1 MEQQANIVLLGAP
14 GAGKGTQAAF
24 LVQRLVI
31 PHISTGDML
40 RAARA
45 AGTELGRKAAQ
56 YMDAGELVPDDI
68 IVGVA
73 LERLAQPGC
82 AQGFLLDGFPRTLP
96 QAEALTEALGQAGRR
111 IALALNLD
119 ADEAEI
125 VRRLSSRRVCRGCGK
140 IFSLAKKQVQ
150 EGGACPECGGEVYQ
164 REDDQPEVIRERLA
178 VYRRQTEPL
187 IGYYRQQGVLRMV
200 ASIGSPDVV
209 NDAVQAVLK
218 ETF

>member
-1 MEQQANIVLLGAP
+1 MPREGNFAEQLKVLRLIRKGLRADMPIIDTIFNPFASANKLCGKRIMEQQANIVLLGAP

-24 LVQRLVI
+24 LVQRLAI

-73 LERLAQPGC
+73 LERLAQPDC

-96 QAEALTEALGQAGRR
+96 QAEALTEALGQEGRR

-150 EGGACPECGGEVYQ
+150 EGGACPE
-164 REDDQPEVIRERLA
+164 
-178 VYRRQTEPL
+178 
-187 IGYYRQQGVLRMV
+187 
-200 ASIGSPDVV
+200 
-209 NDAVQAVLK
+209 
-218 ETF
+218 